1 MSLKTGWWPGF
12 ALLVVVLS
20 PSRAAAVDCASCH
33 DQGQK
38 LETSA
43 HTGLPCQSCHESHEQ
58 YPHPV
63 GTAKPVCANCH
74 RGQAGDYANGAHG
87 QARKNGNEGAPD
99 CALTFLKPFP
109 VFSKSNSGSL
119 YLTRET
125 RISIRS
131 SG

>member
-1 MSLKTGWWPGF
+1 MNLKTGWRVGF
-12 ALLVVVLS
+12 ALLVLMVLGA
-20 PSRAAAVDCASCH
+20 SRAAAADCASCH

-43 HTGLPCQSCHESHEQ
+43 HAGLPCQTCHASHEQ

-99 CALTFLKPFP
+99 CALCHGSAHEMASP
-109 VFSKSNSGSL
+109 KSQAF
-119 YLTRET
+119 
-125 RISIRS
+125 RISVPDTC
-131 SG
+131 GM